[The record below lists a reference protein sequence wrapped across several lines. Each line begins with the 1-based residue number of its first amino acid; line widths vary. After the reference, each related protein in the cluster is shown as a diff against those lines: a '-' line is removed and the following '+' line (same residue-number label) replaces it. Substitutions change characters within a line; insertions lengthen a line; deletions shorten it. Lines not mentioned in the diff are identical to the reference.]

1 MGMEEAQKLSL
12 SIKDAF
18 DYPRR
23 CPACPLLNKKAW
35 RRRGHLLKHLTNKV
49 HEHVENVARLLLLDV
64 GHDDHHDG
72 VDHDDHSDDLWLVGT
87 VWTRVAKDVA
97 AICARQ
103 QHQLS

>member
-35 RRRGHLLKHLTNKV
+35 RRRGHLLKHLTSKV
-49 HEHVENVARLLLLDV
+49 HDLTLDAATLLLS
-64 GHDDHHDG
+64 GNG
-72 VDHDDHSDDLWLVGT
+72 VPKVTMVST
-87 VWTRVAKDVA
+87 MMIIWTAMSTPKVTMVLTIMIPTCLMDK
-97 AICARQ
+97 
-103 QHQLS
+103 